1 MLKAIHVPYTF
12 PPDPAGGTEVYVE
25 ALARELRSCGVES
38 LIVAPSSSNLEES
51 YNHRGLRVR
60 RYCEGRKSRSTLRE
74 VYGLGSAEAAAGFA
88 RILDEERPDLVHV
101 HAFSQA
107 VSVLLV
113 QAAKQRGLPVFFTYH
128 TPTVSCQRGT
138 LMVFG
143 KETCDGA
150 LDVGRCSSC
159 SLHGL
164 GIPISAAKLISLQPK
179 LVSELWEA
187 MNLHGSVWTALR
199 MPELIGVRHRSFRT
213 LMGDV
218 DKVIAL
224 SLWVRELLL
233 CNGVPESKI
242 VTCPH
247 GLPAAVVSNEPQ
259 IDVKQLPLRVAFLGR
274 ADPVKGPD
282 TLIRAVRSLPDLDIE
297 LHLYGVIQSDGDKA
311 FWKSLRRLA
320 KSDSRIAFRPA
331 VPHDEIVSL
340 LKRYHVLAVPSR
352 WLETGPLVILE
363 SFFAGTPVI
372 ASRLGGIAEKVEE
385 GRNGLLLHPDNI
397 PAWADALHRCAR
409 DRKLLSAL
417 RKGAI
422 SYRSMADVA
431 REMAQIYRL
440 ENDAVTS
447 RRRTVQRDEDRPLSR
462 HFWET

>member
-12 PPDPAGGTEVYVE
+12 APDPGGGTEIYVE
-25 ALARELRSCGVES
+25 TLAHELRSCGVES
-38 LIVAPSSSNLEES
+38 LIVAPSSSDRDES
-51 YNHRGLRVR
+51 YNHQGLRVR
-60 RYCEGRKSRSTLRE
+60 RYSAGRKNRSMLRE
-74 VYGLGSAEAAAGFA
+74 IYGLGSAEAAAGFA

-101 HAFSQA
+101 HAFTRA

-113 QAAKQRGLPVFFTYH
+113 QAAKKRGLPVFFTYH

-143 KETCDGA
+143 KQTCDGA

-164 GIPISAAKLISLQPK
+164 GIPIGAAKLVSLQPK
-179 LVSELWEA
+179 LVSDLWEA

-199 MPELIGVRHRSFRT
+199 MPELIGVRHRSFRA
-213 LMGDV
+213 LMQDV

-224 SLWVRELLL
+224 SQWVRELLL
-233 CNGVPESKI
+233 CNGVPDSKI

-247 GLPAAVVSNEPQ
+247 GLPAGGVINEPQ
-259 IDVKQLPLRVAFLGR
+259 IDVKHVPLRVAFLGR

-282 TLIRAVRSLPDLDIE
+282 TLIKAVRSLPDLDIE
-297 LHLYGVIQSDGDKA
+297 LHLYGVIQSDGNNA
-311 FWKSLRRLA
+311 FWRSLRRLA
-320 KSDSRIAFRPA
+320 ESDRRIAFMPA
-331 VPHDEIVSL
+331 VPHSEIVSML
-340 LKRYHVLAVPSR
+340 RRYHVLAVPSR

-363 SFFAGTPVI
+363 LFFAGTPVI

-385 GRNGLLLHPDNI
+385 GHNGLLLHPDNI
-397 PAWADALHRCAR
+397 PAWADALYRCAH
-409 DRKLLSAL
+409 DRSLLSSL

-431 REMAQIYRL
+431 REMAQLYEAGGLLR
-440 ENDAVTS
+440 N
-447 RRRTVQRDEDRPLSR
+447 
-462 HFWET
+462 